1 MKKDTTNTFQ
11 DGLNLDLHPIVTPNS
26 VLTDNLNGTFITYN
40 GNEFCLQNDKG
51 NTYKCSIS
59 EGFTP
64 IGAKEHNGVIYIAS
78 VNDSGE
84 SEIGF
89 YPGITDWSITDTSG
103 RWGYLNNETYSPLKN
118 LSTKRESIAYNLQ
131 LSGWKIESD
140 SEWNEVVNKLELFGV
155 SANEANKQKGRNF
168 IEFKIVENEYSI
180 DDCVAAIADLGYFN
194 EVKITATI
202 RDYEIVERNSFRTS
216 KLNFSKEYP
225 VTIEIQDSYDGSVNL
240 ILTDD
245 NNPVR
250 IINTGFTVVGNKY
263 QVITRNQEIETNLY
277 DEDQFTE
284 QTNLVRI
291 TNKITNATLNTVKP
305 GGQLKGGNYKF
316 YIKFGD
322 ADFNQS
328 DIVAESG
335 IVSIFNGTDGRP
347 DTISGTLADERTDKM
362 VSLSITGLNA
372 AYSKIYIYYTR
383 EYSDTNGYR
392 MSEAAMLTEPFEMMP
407 DGTLTEPLNIWITGF
422 EQITPISVEDLNI
435 DYHTV
440 DYAKTITQQQDML
453 FLGNVGQKETFELY
467 RTLEGF
473 TKRVTTTVKQ
483 DTTLDAVSCDYK
495 TGDEYYST
503 RNIHDKLGYWP
514 DEIYRFGIVY
524 ILKDG
529 STTPA
534 FNMRGGSLSSI
545 NESIGADTEVENA
558 NDYGIFKTP
567 NVGVITDNT
576 IYPISFEFKLPDAQ
590 DSEKEQL
597 EKVIGWFVVRQKR
610 IPRTICQGLSIGIDK
625 DSHLPM
631 IWNGH
636 DWIIESF
643 LSLNR
648 DILTLTSE
656 EIQKVTQEY
665 LPTHLK
671 EKQDCNY
678 WGLLN
683 FILPGAGDIAMIK
696 CSGATDSQITSQIT
710 SLIEESKTSEKIP
723 ELTYLYS
730 KRAIAKASKYYCY
743 YNIYDDSILTHISR
757 LDEWKKDP
765 ARADYYIID
774 EIVNKR
780 ADKCAVHELEMY
792 SKDDSNVILLKILL
806 LTDLNTASPQD
817 IVVEYNGSK
826 YRVPVYIGEQFAKEA
841 DGDIQ
846 TYRIIHESDLDLNGW
861 GLLTLDPC
869 VNNTIAGTIDGS
881 EFIVRREY
889 NTETAYGVNPETDEA
904 DLDNNYNGEF
914 TRIDS
919 IKYEFNNLDI
929 GTTGIPCVYVGKETR
944 NKSVNGFSFSNIA
957 GNANSFT
964 DYNYT
969 TKQLFLKK
977 TGNDKDAKLVYST
990 DNNNDSYNI
999 NIVRG
1004 IFTPFVGIPSTYALE
1019 KEGIYSIRQQEPAMY
1034 LMFKVREQDNSPY
1047 YTISKRFEINSTDEE
1062 VFGGDCYSST
1072 VTMRILR
1079 NFIDPTTP
1087 YVDRI
1092 VRPNGWK
1099 EYLIALDNETSTGEA
1114 LLEAEKNVNL
1124 ADVNAVDLGYWVTFK
1139 CLSSYNLGLRS
1150 ENRFNTEELALMGSH
1165 RSFYPI
1171 SGLSTATGNK
1181 VEESYLLNDGLS
1193 ATVGQKRYLTLN
1205 NPPYSK
1211 SDFSTRVMFSNKQV
1225 TDAFTNGYR
1234 TIQGLSYHDYDKQY
1248 GEIVKLLP
1256 WGNNLFCVFEHGL
1269 AILPINEKALMQTT
1283 TEQTIHIYGHGVL
1296 PDQMS
1301 IVSQDYGS
1309 RYADSV
1315 IRTPLGVYG
1324 IDVDAKKIWRF
1335 TDKQGFETISDMK
1348 IESFLNL
1355 HLKPENHS
1363 QISVGTN
1370 DVRTHYNSFKGDVI
1384 FTWYYDNEEF
1394 SICFNERQSVWTT
1407 RYDWIPIVSENI
1419 NGEFYSLQTGL
1430 DSNNTVGIY
1439 HHNPIDSRPTKW
1451 YGKQHVFEFEFVVSD
1466 PIGVHKI
1473 YDDLQIISNNV
1484 QPEELS
1490 FEIIGDAYMFNKS
1503 RLYHTVYDGYFNHNR
1518 LYGNETTDKKYV
1530 NRDDPE
1536 FTKDK
1541 TESAIYKPFR
1551 NASKLND
1558 RGGKTVYGDIL
1569 KTDNATEQY
1578 HLRIPQ
1584 ECRNI
1589 ETWGR
1594 RLGNIHYKN
1603 DSWYTNIEPIIYDA
1617 RLNDPNITT
1626 FDNNIKKWSSAR
1638 IRDKWCKIRV
1648 RYSGE
1653 DLSVITA
1660 IKTSL
1665 NI

>member
-64 IGAKEHNGVIYIAS
+64 IGAREHNGVIYIAS

-118 LSTKRESIAYNLQ
+118 LSTKRESVAYNLQ

-140 SEWNEVVNKLELFGV
+140 SEWNEVVNKLELFGI

-168 IEFKIVENEYSI
+168 IEFKITENEYSVN
-180 DDCVAAIADLGYFN
+180 DCVTALTDLGYFN

-202 RDYEIVERNSFRTS
+202 RDYEVVERNSFRTS
-216 KLNFSKEYP
+216 KLNFGKEYP

-291 TNKITNATLNTVKP
+291 TNKITNATLNAVKP

-335 IVSIFNGTDGRP
+335 IVSIFNGTDGQP
-347 DTISGTLADERTDKM
+347 NTISGTLADERTDKM
-362 VSLSITGLNA
+362 VSLSITGLNI

-440 DYAKTITQQQDML
+440 DYAKTIAQQQDML
-453 FLGNVGQKETFELY
+453 FLGNVGQRETFELY

-473 TKRVTTTVKQ
+473 TKRVITTVKQ

-631 IWNGH
+631 IWNGN

-643 LSLNR
+643 LSLDR
-648 DILTLTSE
+648 DRST
-656 EIQKVTQEY
+656 Y
-665 LPTHLK
+665 
-671 EKQDCNY
+671 
-678 WGLLN
+678 
-683 FILPGAGDIAMIK
+683 
-696 CSGATDSQITSQIT
+696 
-710 SLIEESKTSEKIP
+710 KTP
-723 ELTYLYS
+723 ELTYWANKKVYLEISEGMHLACIKYPRKNANWNRMLDGLS
-730 KRAIAKASKYYCY
+730 GYYYNDIIDATVNHDAPVYGWFLKLFDASGTYTGSQYYYVTNKASGEEILDFSSLNVSTLDINVYGKLMSLPIFVGERSDSSRGYQSVEVP
-743 YNIYDDSILTHISR
+743 IYKQRFIESSDESI
-757 LDEWKKDP
+757 
-765 ARADYYIID
+765 YG
-774 EIVNKR
+774 
-780 ADKCAVHELEMY
+780 M
-792 SKDDSNVILLKILL
+792 
-806 LTDLNTASPQD
+806 
-817 IVVEYNGSK
+817 
-826 YRVPVYIGEQFAKEA
+826 
-841 DGDIQ
+841 
-846 TYRIIHESDLDLNGW
+846 
-861 GLLTLDPC
+861 GLLSLDPC
-869 VNNTIAGTIDGS
+869 INNAISGILDGS
-881 EFIVRREY
+881 MLKLVKNYSIEPNWGEDHSNIYQQEAWLKIDHNNYQFVESESSDSSCVFVGPKTGIKVLQ
-889 NTETAYGVNPETDEA
+889 NFSFSSLAGNAYSATDYKKTTDSYLLKVDDKSLRPVNDGESSPET
-904 DLDNNYNGEF
+904 YNVNIIRGEF
-914 TRIDS
+914 T
-919 IKYEFNNLDI
+919 
-929 GTTGIPCVYVGKETR
+929 PYVG
-944 NKSVNGFSFSNIA
+944 VA
-957 GNANSFT
+957 T
-964 DYNYT
+964 D
-969 TKQLFLKK
+969 
-977 TGNDKDAKLVYST
+977 DKAVSK
-990 DNNNDSYNI
+990 N
-999 NIVRG
+999 
-1004 IFTPFVGIPSTYALE
+1004 
-1019 KEGIYSIRQQEPAMY
+1019 GIYSIRLQESPNMV
-1034 LMFKVREQDNSPY
+1034 LLFKVREQDNSPY
-1047 YTISKRFEINSTDEE
+1047 YAISKRFEINSTDEE

-1072 VTMRILR
+1072 VTMRILH
-1079 NFIDPTTP
+1079 NFIDSDAP
-1087 YVDRI
+1087 YVERI
-1092 VRPNGWK
+1092 IKPLGWTN
-1099 EYLIALDNETSTGEA
+1099 YLIALNNGESTGEA

-1150 ENRFNTEELALMGSH
+1150 ENRFNTEELALMGSP

-1211 SDFSTRVMFSNKQV
+1211 NDFSTRVMFSNKHI

-1430 DSNNTVGIY
+1430 DSNNAVGIY
-1439 HHNPIDSRPTKW
+1439 HHNPINSRPTKW
-1451 YGKQHVFEFEFVVSD
+1451 YGKQHVFELEFVVSD

-1503 RLYHTVYDGYFNHNR
+1503 RLYHTVYDGYFNHDR
-1518 LYGNETTDKKYV
+1518 LYGNETTDKTYV

-1558 RGGKTVYGDIL
+1558 RDGKTVYGDIL